1 MKRRGAEGHIFPL
14 KWISATINSYYF
26 RSKKYVHFTSTTCA
40 FNINP
45 HKRLIQT
52 HKTGQNGGSSGECWE
67 TPHNPKISLPHDEEK
82 SVELQ
87 RLLVREGKRFG
98 LVSDTVWKDRQGKE
112 REKSAE
118 MWAKQDLQITFSISL
133 ANSQH
138 QITEIFLLRVKC

>member
-1 MKRRGAEGHIFPL
+1 M
-14 KWISATINSYYF
+14 SATVNSYYF

-40 FNINP
+40 FNTNP
-45 HKRLIQT
+45 HKRPIQT
-52 HKTGQNGGSSGECWE
+52 HKMGQNGGSSGGCWE
-67 TPHNPKISLPHDEEK
+67 TPNNPKISLPHDEEK
-82 SVELQ
+82 LCGSTKVVSQ
-87 RLLVREGKRFG
+87 GGRRFG

-138 QITEIFLLRVKC
+138 WITEIFLLSAEMLINYFILKLK